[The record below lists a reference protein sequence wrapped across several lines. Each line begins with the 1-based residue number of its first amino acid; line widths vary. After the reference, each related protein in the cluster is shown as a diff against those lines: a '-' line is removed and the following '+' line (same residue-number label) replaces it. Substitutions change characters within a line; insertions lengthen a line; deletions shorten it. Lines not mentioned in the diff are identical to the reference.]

1 VIFVG
6 NPAEVNIVF
15 HIFGMPVSDIVLATW
30 VVMGIILVFVLLATR
45 KMSLVPSGLQ
55 NIAEIAV
62 EGFAN
67 LVVDMMGTKGLPYV
81 PLIMSIGLFVLISNI
96 IGVIPGVATPTSNYS
111 TTLMLALIVFV
122 VSHVSSIRKHGLR
135 SYLKGYL
142 DPFPF
147 WLPMNIISEIAQV
160 MSHSFRL
167 YGNMIG
173 GAIIL
178 QIVYSF
184 FPWVVPVPLLG
195 WFSVFMGI
203 IQAMVF
209 TLLAIA
215 YIDLKL

>member
-1 VIFVG
+1 
-6 NPAEVNIVF
+6 
-15 HIFGMPVSDIVLATW
+15 
-30 VVMGIILVFVLLATR
+30 
-45 KMSLVPSGLQ
+45 
-55 NIAEIAV
+55 
-62 EGFAN
+62 
-67 LVVDMMGTKGLPYV
+67 
-81 PLIMSIGLFVLISNI
+81 
-96 IGVIPGVATPTSNYS
+96 
-111 TTLMLALIVFV
+111 
-122 VSHVSSIRKHGLR
+122 
-135 SYLKGYL
+135 
-142 DPFPF
+142 
-147 WLPMNIISEIAQV
+147 MNIISEIAQV